1 MILLTISHYQFMS
14 NKDENN
20 SINCTGD
27 YPGSFFLFRCIQ
39 KEEKKPETPV
49 GPEPDVKDEKE
60 TKVSNN

>member
-1 MILLTISHYQFMS
+1 MS

-39 KEEKKPETPV
+39 KEEKNLKPCSH
-49 GPEPDVKDEKE
+49 EPDVKDEKE